1 MSEFVLDKLTVLM
14 LLLAHGKDNSV
25 LLAKQVVQELKLE
38 LKQMVF
44 QIIVT
49 LVQKLLQLL
58 CLLILQHGG
67 NQQISRLTLLLLQLP
82 KMQ

>member
-1 MSEFVLDKLTVLM
+1 M

-58 CLLILQHGG
+58 CLLISQHGG